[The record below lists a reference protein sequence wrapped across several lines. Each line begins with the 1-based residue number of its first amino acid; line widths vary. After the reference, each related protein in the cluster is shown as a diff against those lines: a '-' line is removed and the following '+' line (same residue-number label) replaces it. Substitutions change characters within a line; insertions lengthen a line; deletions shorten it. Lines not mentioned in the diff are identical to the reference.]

1 MKLENGG
8 PQEWCNITVET
19 QSEVGDNVG
28 ILAKS
33 STFTTQ
39 CGSCTYNGRDNS
51 YKTTKKGKGTAAKS
65 SWEAHH
71 NGGLQAKTK
80 QTPGEKMAP
89 AEPGREWRNM
99 LTYSQIIPKKSIISA
114 KENNK
119 EKKTFLRKIML
130 ALDFNARRQ

>member
-71 NGGLQAKTK
+71 NGASLTEVRDFDLVGGLWA
-80 QTPGEKMAP
+80 
-89 AEPGREWRNM
+89 AESWWH
-99 LTYSQIIPKKSIISA
+99 
-114 KENNK
+114 
-119 EKKTFLRKIML
+119 LR
-130 ALDFNARRQ
+130 RG